1 MAGKKT
7 AAHEDLLGRL
17 HSMTA
22 TAMMAMLEGGE
33 FKAAD
38 LAVIVKFLKD
48 NNIQCDVS
56 DENMRNLARATR
68 DNVVNFP
75 FGTAVGEE

>member
-7 AAHEDLLGRL
+7 AAHEDLLGQL
-17 HSMTA
+17 HRMTA
-22 TAMMAMLEGGE
+22 EHMIQILRNGE
-33 FKAAD
+33 YKAAE

-56 DENMRNLARATR
+56 DENMRKLAHATR
-68 DNVVNFP
+68 DNIVNFP
-75 FGTAVGEE
+75 FGAAAGDE